1 MSDLTAVSPRQ
12 QVAEAIGSLWWLP
25 LLRGVM
31 LIILGGYALFRPGMT
46 VVALTQ
52 VVGVFVIAD
61 GILAIIA
68 GILGQTPSRGW
79 TIVRGVIA
87 ILIGIFV
94 FGHAVAV
101 AGITATVVLY
111 VIAFGAIVT
120 GVLEVMAAI
129 QERKEIEGAGW
140 LLFGGVL
147 AILFGVLL
155 LIAPLAFGELV
166 VRVLGAYAIIY
177 GIALAVLAFRVR
189 SLGKAL
195 GEAQA

>member
-52 VVGVFVIAD
+52 VVGIFVIAD
-61 GILAIIA
+61 GILAIVA

-140 LLFGGVL
+140 LLLGGVL

-195 GEAQA
+195 GEARA